1 MSLSKILKQ
10 VFTKHCFKFIILI
23 SRDYIIVC
31 RDMDWQ
37 SREFGRIFSNISRRK
52 HYSYLFDFNNKL
64 IKSYEN
70 TNDDNAIRLH
80 HDIISKC
87 ILIENVN
94 NWYRVPSYIVSE
106 KITHLFHSNQ
116 LKFKNEVEH
125 FERLCEQNR
134 ISGLLMKYWEF
145 DCLITYK

>member
-1 MSLSKILKQ
+1 MSLSKILEQ
-10 VFTKHCFKFIILI
+10 VFTKLRFKFIILI

-31 RDMDWQ
+31 RDIDWQ
-37 SREFGRIFSNISRRK
+37 FREFGRIFSNISRRK

-70 TNDDNAIRLH
+70 TNDDNGIRLH

-87 ILIENVN
+87 ILIWNFTSVN

-134 ISGLLMKYWEF
+134 ISGPLMKY
-145 DCLITYK
+145 L